1 MLDFVA
7 VFIQELLNFVLANL
21 FYFFYELCYW
31 LQQAQNW
38 VSECIIILPLQLWS
52 YKFCATVTDNW
63 VVSATPKCMFQLS
76 YPKLTSYPMKMQV
89 LLKENVTDQSTF
101 PQF

>member
-1 MLDFVA
+1 MNSVTGF
-7 VFIQELLNFVLANL
+7 NKHKNG
-21 FYFFYELCYW
+21 
-31 LQQAQNW
+31 

-63 VVSATPKCMFQLS
+63 VVSATAKYMLQLS
-76 YPKLTSYPMKMQV
+76 YPKLASYPMKMQV